1 MKKNYDCAVIGIG
14 RVGLPLS
21 ISMAS
26 KGINVIGIDINEQV
40 IDSVNSKIFPF
51 KEEGYDKLIKE
62 VNFLASSDYS
72 LIQNSKH
79 IIITVGTPLMG
90 HIETDLSYI
99 ISVLNSILPYLK
111 KGHHLILRS
120 TIAENT
126 SVFVKDFIEQNKN
139 FTLGED
145 FYMSFCP
152 ERMAEG
158 KSLVELETLP
168 QIIGTIDAKSKSVS
182 ENFFKKFVPE
192 ILHTNFISA
201 ELIKLFNNISR
212 YVYFA
217 TANQFA
223 IIAEQ
228 YGANIHDVIDMS
240 NYKYPRGVIPK
251 PGLTAGTCLRKDFG
265 MINENIPFTDL
276 LLSAWKVNEF
286 MPKFLIDGLKK
297 RNELKGKN
305 ISVLGYTFKQDVDD
319 TRDSLV
325 PKLLRYLFREN
336 PKNICIHEPYLG
348 LKIDGN
354 YSNSNLD
361 LALDN
366 CDILIFAINHSEFIN
381 NFDSIM
387 NKLNKKVIIVD
398 LWNISSIGGIFFTV
412 EDYLNNK

>member
-40 IDSVNSKIFPF
+40 IDSVNNKIFPF
-51 KEEGYDKLIKE
+51 KEEGYAKLIKE
-62 VNFLASSDYS
+62 VNFFASSDYS
-72 LIQNSKH
+72 LIQKSKH

-99 ISVLNSILPYLK
+99 ISVLNSILPFLK

-120 TIAENT
+120 TIAPNT

-139 FTLGED
+139 FKLGKD

-158 KSLVELETLP
+158 KSLRELETLP
-168 QIIGTIDAKSKSVS
+168 QIIGTIDTKSKAVS

-228 YGANIHDVIDMS
+228 YGANIHDIIDMS

-297 RNELKGKN
+297 RGNLKGKN
-305 ISVLGYTFKQDVDD
+305 ISVLGYTF
-319 TRDSLV
+319 
-325 PKLLRYLFREN
+325 
-336 PKNICIHEPYLG
+336 
-348 LKIDGN
+348 
-354 YSNSNLD
+354 
-361 LALDN
+361 
-366 CDILIFAINHSEFIN
+366 
-381 NFDSIM
+381 
-387 NKLNKKVIIVD
+387 
-398 LWNISSIGGIFFTV
+398 
-412 EDYLNNK
+412 